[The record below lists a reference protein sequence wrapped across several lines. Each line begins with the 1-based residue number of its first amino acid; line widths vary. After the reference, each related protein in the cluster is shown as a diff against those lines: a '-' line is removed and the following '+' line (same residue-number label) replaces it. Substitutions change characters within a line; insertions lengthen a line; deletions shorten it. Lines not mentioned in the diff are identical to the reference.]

1 MKYKVRIHDRQ
12 NHQFYDVEVRG
23 DRYILDELE
32 DQGIKMPCACI
43 NGACTT
49 CAMRVKS
56 GKIDQSEV
64 IGLSTRLQQEGY
76 ALICAG
82 YALSDLELETQDE
95 DEVYQLQFGQ
105 YFKQQSQKKPWFRFN
120 LPIDHD

>member
-1 MKYKVRIHDRQ
+1 MKYKVRVHDRQ
-12 NHQFYDVEVRG
+12 NNRIYNTEVSG

-32 DQGIKMPCACI
+32 DQGIELPSACI

-56 GKIDQSEV
+56 GKIAQPQA
-64 IGLSTRLQQEGY
+64 IGLSKQLQEEGY
-76 ALICAG
+76 ALICSG

-105 YFKQQSQKKPWFRFN
+105 YFNRQSKPWFRFN